1 MNIKPICNID
11 FANRYQYINGYITD
25 TLTNKKITKNKK
37 RLSEIIKIGMLNG
50 NIYEFNSTH
59 KNKIKLLDVI
69 V

>member
-25 TLTNKKITKNKK
+25 TLTNKKITNNKK
-37 RLSEIIKIGMLNG
+37 KLSEIIKIGMLNG
-50 NIYEFNSTH
+50 NIYEFNTTH